1 MNRGTASKISDKM
14 TCSPSL
20 THLLW
25 KKPVSCYKLRYGQAH
40 MVDAGPLAN
49 SQVGPGAGECHS
61 LALGSGHIF
70 KGSSPMRIFKSTEE

>member
-40 MVDAGPLAN
+40 MVDN